1 MSCAG
6 TVTSCVYPLPGDGMS
21 SQALTLPLAAAEHD
35 DAKACRILAIDPGP
49 THSGVVDYKTGRV
62 VSASKMP
69 NAEVLDMLTFVFD
82 RDIPHLAIEMV
93 ASYGMAVGREV
104 FETVRWIGRF
114 QQAWHSPDDVML
126 VYRLDVKMH
135 LCHNAKAKDANIR
148 QALIDM
154 LGAPGTKKHP
164 GATYGVAGDM
174 WSALA
179 IAVTADAKLRG
190 LGK

>member
-6 TVTSCVYPLPGDGMS
+6 TVTSCVSLLPGDGMS
-21 SQALTLPLAAAEHD
+21 SQALTLPLASAAEHD

-49 THSGVVDYKTGRV
+49 THAGVVDYEGRV
-62 VSASKMP
+62 ISASKMP

-82 RDIPHLAIEMV
+82 RDVPHLAIEMV

-135 LCHNAKAKDANIR
+135 LCHNAKAKDTNIR

-154 LGAPGTKKHP
+154 LGAPGTKKNP

-174 WSALA
+174 WAALGV
-179 IAVTADAKLRG
+179 AVTADAKLRG
-190 LGK
+190 LAK